1 MTRYALCATTH
12 TLAALKLGL
21 PHAQAYAAGVA
32 IATAIAVFKNR
43 RLGGGSGGG
52 KQRKWYPNKETSEPQ
67 QTTTSHHPLPTIKV
81 GGFDLLFEVSPLGQ
95 VVARVVLGGEV
106 TELKGT
112 SVRGEH
118 EFNKIPPEVRE
129 QLWELLQ
136 GVDAA
141 SRKVFDVYKTLRDTL
156 AL

>member
-43 RLGGGSGGG
+43 RINSGER
-52 KQRKWYPNKETSEPQ
+52 KRKWYPNKETSEPQ
-67 QTTTSHHPLPTIKV
+67 QTTTSPHPLPTIKV

-112 SVRGEH
+112 SVKGEH
-118 EFNKIPPEVRE
+118 EFNKVPPEIRE